1 VKRKSRPAVLLGAS
15 SCLYEISIK
24 FQAFFEK
31 KFLAQFFCKGQNESM
46 DDHQFCRLLDRFGF
60 SWSGYRK
67 VRKGVKKRITKHMN
81 DLGCY
86 NLKAYLA
93 ELDKSD
99 EVRKKCE
106 LLLTVSIS
114 RFFRDR
120 EFWRFLEQKYLP
132 DLIEKNIEKI
142 NVWSAGCACGEE
154 VYSFKIVW
162 DCLGNRLG
170 HLPKLE
176 IIATDINPVY
186 LEKARAGIYSSSSLK
201 EVTTEFQSVYFIKRK
216 GKKSFEVNA
225 SLKRDVIWKTHH
237 ILSDPPGSKFDIIFL
252 RNNVLTYYEDPLKKK
267 AFRIILDSLAP
278 HGLLIIGAHESL
290 PFQPKDLTA
299 VSPHPFVFRKK
310 AE

>member
-1 VKRKSRPAVLLGAS
+1 
-15 SCLYEISIK
+15 
-24 FQAFFEK
+24 
-31 KFLAQFFCKGQNESM
+31 M
-46 DDHQFCRLLDRFGF
+46 DDQQFRHLLDRFGF

-132 DLIEKNIEKI
+132 DLIKNIEKI

-170 HLPKLE
+170 YLPKLE

-201 EVTTEFQSVYFIKRK
+201 EVTKEFQSIYFIKKK
-216 GKKSFEVNA
+216 GKK
-225 SLKRDVIWKTHH
+225 
-237 ILSDPPGSKFDIIFL
+237 KF
-252 RNNVLTYYEDPLKKK
+252 
-267 AFRIILDSLAP
+267 
-278 HGLLIIGAHESL
+278 
-290 PFQPKDLTA
+290 
-299 VSPHPFVFRKK
+299 
-310 AE
+310 